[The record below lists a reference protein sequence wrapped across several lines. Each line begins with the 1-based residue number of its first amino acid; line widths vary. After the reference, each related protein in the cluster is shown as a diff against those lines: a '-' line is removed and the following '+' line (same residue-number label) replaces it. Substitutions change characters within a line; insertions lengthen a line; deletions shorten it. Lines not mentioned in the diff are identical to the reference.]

1 MPAQNYTD
9 SATMFYATLDS
20 SGGRIARNA
29 DILAFESIEEA
40 YAFLL
45 GPCVE
50 RGYDLSTARIVP
62 GRFGEGW
69 IEVDSEPKLRDGKL
83 VADCCGFA
91 PFAADQLYIAGTGQC
106 SGCHI
111 WRVEPIVDVLVLAS
125 VLASAS
131 RVSRPAIAA

>member
-1 MPAQNYTD
+1 
-9 SATMFYATLDS
+9 MFYATLDS
-20 SGGRIARNA
+20 DGGRIARNA
-29 DILAFESIEEA
+29 AIHAFESLEEA

-50 RGYDLSTARIVP
+50 RGYDLGTTRIAP

-83 VADCCGFA
+83 VADHCGFA
-91 PFAADQLYIAGTGQC
+91 PFAADQLYIAGTAQC
-106 SGCHI
+106 SGSYT

-125 VLASAS
+125 ASLATQ
-131 RVSRPAIAA
+131 PAIAKSAIAESPIAEAAIAA